1 VTSNAQHGR
10 LVLRLLGWAEKA
22 ARRLPLSLRQ
32 REAVLTNVYEMRS
45 LYEEGGM
52 WFGFVSRLSLDHFA
66 KEATLDR
73 PAREALFKASVR
85 MVEIEPHSYC
95 NRVCP
100 FCPNAMFDRHSEK
113 LALDLKQL
121 EPILSSL
128 ASIGYRQG
136 VRFAL
141 YSEPLSD
148 PQIVEKIAL
157 TRKWLPN
164 ATIDMVSNGDYL
176 TDSLLNALAVAGLD
190 VLRLSIYTP
199 DYSWSHEK
207 SEAQVGKISRK
218 IGIAPVLRTRTDDLL
233 AWDFPHPRLRIDA
246 HAKNLGQTGFD
257 RGATLEGLIDPS
269 FTRRDPCPFVFDH
282 VTIYHDG
289 VVTPCCNLRS
299 DVPAHSG
306 FAIGRL
312 GGGEDVIDLYA
323 SPALA
328 GWRESLARVGD
339 KTSPCATCKQN
350 VLKTGLTRFFLARH
364 VDSQMRGLGK

>member
-1 VTSNAQHGR
+1 M
-10 LVLRLLGWAEKA
+10 
-22 ARRLPLSLRQ
+22 RRLPLTARQ
-32 REAVLTNVYEMRS
+32 REAILTNVYEMRS

-52 WFGFVSRLSLDHFA
+52 WFGFVSCLSPGHFA
-66 KEATLDR
+66 KDAPLSR
-73 PAREALFKASVR
+73 SAREALFKASVR

-113 LALDLKQL
+113 LALDLRQL

-128 ASIGYRQG
+128 AGIGYRQG

-148 PQIVEKIAL
+148 PQIVEKVAL
-157 TRKWLPN
+157 TRKWLPS
-164 ATIDMVSNGDYL
+164 ATIDIVSNGDYL
-176 TDSLLNALAVAGLD
+176 TASLLEALTVAGLNF
-190 VLRLSIYTP
+190 LRLSIYTS
-199 DYSWSHEK
+199 DYTWSHTK
-207 SEAQVGKISRK
+207 AEAQVEKISRK

-233 AWDFPHPRLRIDA
+233 AWDLPHPRLRIDA

-269 FTRRDPCPFVFDH
+269 FTRMDPCPFVFDH

-289 VVTPCCNLRS
+289 VVMPCCNLRS
-299 DVPAHSG
+299 DVPAHDS
-306 FAIGRL
+306 FAVGRL
-312 GGGEDVIDLYA
+312 GGDDDVIDLYA
-323 SPALA
+323 SPAFA

-339 KTSPCATCKQN
+339 KTAPCATCKQN
-350 VLKTGLTRFFLARH
+350 VLKTGLTRFFLARR
-364 VDSQMRGLGK
+364 VNSRVRGLGK